1 LTSIPTIPAA
11 VTTTT
16 TSIGLGGFYGPP
28 STLSTTSAPSTSTT
42 SVYTTSTLGPTSII
56 QKPKE
61 SSDPMD
67 QLLPPQLNDLVDN
80 FITML
85 SETEQFLTDMEHTS
99 TSKFVNV
106 HEQIVRVQ
114 QHVLDIQGD
123 VQRDEATF
131 AQINQAYQQE
141 LYNATICKY
150 LRSLP
155 LGADIDDRV
164 VDNYLMQKVEDIKI
178 NYKQCQDV
186 LNCAE

>member
-1 LTSIPTIPAA
+1 
-11 VTTTT
+11 
-16 TSIGLGGFYGPP
+16 
-28 STLSTTSAPSTSTT
+28 
-42 SVYTTSTLGPTSII
+42 
-56 QKPKE
+56 
-61 SSDPMD
+61 
-67 QLLPPQLNDLVDN
+67 
-80 FITML
+80 ML
-85 SETEQFLTDMEHTS
+85 SETEQLLTNMEHTS
-99 TSKFVNV
+99 TTKFANV

-164 VDNYLMQKVEDIKI
+164 VDNYLMQKVEDIKV

-186 LNCAE
+186 LDCAEKRLQTNGLGVTTEDLIATAKNVYSGMITAGSKANQTHKLVEDLKYRVLGHQINSNDV